1 MAFWGPFTLAG
12 RVQTVAMIGSMPKQL
27 GLSHDIVN
35 AALAGLEAEKKKLDA
50 HIAQV
55 QALLGTA
62 PKRRGRPPKNVL
74 QMPVAEP
81 ATGEAATRRKRR
93 KMGTAA
99 RRRLS
104 DSMKKRWAAA
114 KRAGR
119 TTL

>member
-1 MAFWGPFTLAG
+1 M
-12 RVQTVAMIGSMPKQL
+12 AMIGSMPKQL
-27 GLSHDIVN
+27 GLSQDIVN

-50 HIAQV
+50 QIAHV

-81 ATGEAATRRKRR
+81 ATREAAATRRKGR
-93 KMGTAA
+93 KMSPAA

-114 KRAGR
+114 RHAGR